1 MMEKNGCGGNS
12 EKGDGSRFPQSTE
25 LHQRHLLP
33 LRRTPY
39 GPRPLESRKSLKIV
53 GIEFPKRLCTALR
66 DGELVVFAGAG
77 VSMGEPA
84 NLPNFQCLAGMIAE
98 GTGQSLQ
105 NSEPVDRFL
114 RKLKQYASNNAP
126 AVPK

>member
-1 MMEKNGCGGNS
+1 
-12 EKGDGSRFPQSTE
+12 
-25 LHQRHLLP
+25 
-33 LRRTPY
+33 
-39 GPRPLESRKSLKIV
+39 
-53 GIEFPKRLCTALR
+53 
-66 DGELVVFAGAG
+66 
-77 VSMGEPA
+77 MGEPA